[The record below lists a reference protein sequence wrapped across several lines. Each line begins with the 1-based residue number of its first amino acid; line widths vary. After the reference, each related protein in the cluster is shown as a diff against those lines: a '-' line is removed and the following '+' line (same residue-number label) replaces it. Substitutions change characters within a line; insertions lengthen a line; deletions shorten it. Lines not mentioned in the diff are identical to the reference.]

1 MKRKIVLDTETT
13 GLRPEDGHRIVE
25 IGAVE
30 LIDGK
35 RSGKVYHTYL
45 NPQRS
50 MPEEAFNVHQL
61 SEQFLAD
68 KPLFKDVVGDF
79 LKFIENS
86 DLLIHNA
93 DFDIKFLNSELNIAD
108 KGKLWEHIN
117 NATCTLKMSKRLF
130 SKERG
135 HKLDD
140 MCKRLGVDNS
150 GRTAHGALL
159 DSELL
164 ADCYI
169 KINEI
174 HSAEDI
180 EADLE
185 QTNWTR
191 SPVKRFKNIN
201 LPKVI
206 LNEKEE
212 KQHLEFLTRM
222 QEKEKVTPIFS
233 KTASLKP

>member
-35 RSGKVYHTYL
+35 RSGRVYHTYL

-50 MPEEAFNVHQL
+50 MPDEAFNVHKL
-61 SEQFLAD
+61 SESFLAD

-169 KINEI
+169 RINEI

-191 SPVKRFKNIN
+191 APVKRFKNIN
-201 LPKVI
+201 LPKVT
-206 LNEKEE
+206 LSEKEE

-222 QEKEKVTPIFS
+222 QEKEKVTPMFS
-233 KTASLKP
+233 KNASLKP

>member
-1 MKRKIVLDTETT
+1 MRRKIVLDTETT

-35 RSGKVYHTYL
+35 RTGKVFHAYL

-50 MPEEAFNVHQL
+50 MPEEAFKVHQL
-61 SEQFLAD
+61 SEKFLSD
-68 KPLFKDVVGDF
+68 KPLFKDVADDF
-79 LKFIENS
+79 IKFIKNS
-86 DLLIHNA
+86 DVLIHNA
-93 DFDIKFLNSELNIAD
+93 DFDIKFLNSELDIVN

-117 NATCTLKMSKRLF
+117 NATCTLKMSRRLF

-185 QTNWTR
+185 QTNWIR
-191 SPVKRFKNIN
+191 PPIKRFKNIN
-201 LPKVI
+201 LLKVT
-206 LNEKEE
+206 LSEKED
-212 KQHLEFLTRM
+212 KQHLELLNRM
-222 QEKEKVTPIFS
+222 LEKEKVTPLFS
-233 KTASLKP
+233 KVAAFKP